1 MTSSLPV
8 TTPNALLFTPDNKRC
23 YAYSGVQDY
32 GGVQHQ
38 EYTVNEF
45 DTNSEYI
52 NAKFQWGFSEYQSDD
67 SISIIKFNDVI
78 VHENY
83 FNDTRMAF
91 NYGMAPVRLI
101 IPPFTN
107 VKVIFINKATA
118 NAYEVTACMIGDCY
132 GMTET
137 GYQ

>member
-1 MTSSLPV
+1 MSGQNII
-8 TTPNALLFTPDNKRC
+8 TPNAINFTPDNKRVF
-23 YAYSGVQDY
+23 AYSGVQDY
-32 GGVQHQ
+32 GGVQHA
-38 EYTVNEF
+38 EYTILNL

-52 NAKFQWGFSEYQSDD
+52 DAKFQYGFSEYQSDD
-67 SISIIKFNDVI
+67 TIAIIKLNDII
-78 VHENY
+78 VCENY

-91 NYGMAPVRLI
+91 NYGMSPILLV

-118 NAYEVTACMIGDCY
+118 TAYEVTAHMIGEAF

-137 GYQ
+137 GFQ

>member
-1 MTSSLPV
+1 MSSQSII
-8 TTPNALLFTPDNKRC
+8 TPNALNFTPDNKRC

-38 EYTVNEF
+38 EYTILDV

-52 NAKFQWGFSEYQSDD
+52 NAKFQYGFSEYQSDD
-67 SISIIKFNDVI
+67 TISIIKLNDII
-78 VHENY
+78 VFENY
-83 FNDTRMAF
+83 FNDTRMAY
-91 NYGMAPVRLI
+91 NYGMSPILLV

-118 NAYEVTACMIGDCY
+118 SAYEVTAHIIGEAF

-137 GYQ
+137 GFQ